1 MKENLLDMK
10 GIAKFL
16 SVSVKQIENFI
27 KDDKIP
33 YIMVGKRKRF
43 SPSEV
48 LFSFKKKEE

>member
-1 MKENLLDMK
+1 MPENLLDMK

-33 YIMVGKRKRF
+33 FVMVGKRKRF
-43 SPSEV
+43 SPTDV
-48 LFSFKKKEE
+48 LLSFKDHE